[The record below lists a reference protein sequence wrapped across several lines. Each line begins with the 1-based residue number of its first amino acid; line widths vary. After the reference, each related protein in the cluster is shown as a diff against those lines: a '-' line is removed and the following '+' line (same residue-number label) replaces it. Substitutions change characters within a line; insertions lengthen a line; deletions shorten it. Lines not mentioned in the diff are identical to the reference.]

1 VIGLAT
7 LAAVGAVTPR
17 RIGQAARK
25 GKRLRRA
32 AASGAAVVNPSAG
45 RTHGRQA

>member
-1 VIGLAT
+1 M
-7 LAAVGAVTPR
+7 VGAVAPR

-32 AASGAAVVNPSAG
+32 AASGGPVINPSAQRTSG
-45 RTHGRQA
+45 RHRA